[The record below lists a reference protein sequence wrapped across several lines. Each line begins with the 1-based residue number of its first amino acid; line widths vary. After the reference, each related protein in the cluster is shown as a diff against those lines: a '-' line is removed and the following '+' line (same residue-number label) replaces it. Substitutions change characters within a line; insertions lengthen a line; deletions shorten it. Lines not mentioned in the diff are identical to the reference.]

1 MSHFLRKV
9 CRDDETQD
17 VAEYSVV
24 PFIASGEMPV

>member
-9 CRDDETQD
+9 WLEEEGQD
-17 VAEYSVV
+17 TAEYSVM